1 MRRPE
6 STTMHRKIAHPSAGF
21 KPARRDDMRGQ
32 GRGADAWMTD
42 SEAQKLRDQMGGE
55 KAPVDML
62 SSGVYTEIPILY

>member
-1 MRRPE
+1 
-6 STTMHRKIAHPSAGF
+6 
-21 KPARRDDMRGQ
+21 MRGQ